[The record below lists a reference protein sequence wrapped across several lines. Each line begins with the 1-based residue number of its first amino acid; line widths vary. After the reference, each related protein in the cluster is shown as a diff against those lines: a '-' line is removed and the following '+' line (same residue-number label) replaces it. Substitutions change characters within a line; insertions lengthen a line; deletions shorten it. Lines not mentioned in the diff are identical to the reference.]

1 MVAEPISESRL
12 VRVIGKVPLLR
23 RLRKQE
29 QTTAPVPVY
38 QAQPALK
45 SVDKQ
50 GLIQPAAVAVKVYV
64 AESGAVKRAEVVE
77 FGDPP
82 NWDLAN
88 ASLAAARKWTFHPA
102 RLDDM
107 PISSEV
113 ILHFRFN
120 P

>member
-1 MVAEPISESRL
+1 MVAEPVSDSRL

-29 QTTAPVPVY
+29 QTTAAVPLY
-38 QAQPALK
+38 QAQPTLRTL
-45 SVDKQ
+45 DMQ
-50 GLIQPAAVAVKVYV
+50 GLFQPASVAVKVYV
-64 AESGAVKRAEVVE
+64 AESGAVKRAEIVE
-77 FGDPP
+77 YGDPP
-82 NWDLAN
+82 NWSLAN

-107 PISSEV
+107 AVSSEV
-113 ILHFRFN
+113 VLHFRFN